1 MYHAKQMYQIEKT
14 KTILLTSHYMWN
26 LKSKKKKERKKETKW
41 KQRRKGSLTDGT
53 GVGSGE

>member
-26 LKSKKKKERKKETKW
+26 LKSKKKKKKKEGNKMETEKERKLDRWDWGREW
-41 KQRRKGSLTDGT
+41 
-53 GVGSGE
+53 

>member
-26 LKSKKKKERKKETKW
+26 LKSKKKKKE
-41 KQRRKGSLTDGT
+41 RRKQNGNREGK
-53 GVGSGE
+53 EA